1 MRHITSSLPLRYGFF
16 KCLLPNFETLSSTET
31 EILCENVN
39 NMVDCEY
46 ARGCKGDTG
55 LPDRETS
62 MPYPLG
68 YRLVVSKFFMSVV
81 INYTSYNVY
90 FIWL

>member
-1 MRHITSSLPLRYGFF
+1 
-16 KCLLPNFETLSSTET
+16 
-31 EILCENVN
+31 
-39 NMVDCEY
+39 MVDCKY

-55 LPDRETS
+55 FPDRETS

-90 FIWL
+90 FIGL